1 MVQTHPRPNSVP
13 DPIVDRPV
21 RIRTEDGHQVIELPT
36 DVRFEGE
43 TVYLSREATTGTLTI
58 KSNTVPPRPRRS
70 WAEIFAAFDA
80 AGVPDDFLADRPLNR
95 PQTHRNPFL
104 EDDPE

>member
-1 MVQTHPRPNSVP
+1 MVQTQSRSNPVP

-21 RIRTEDGHQVIELPT
+21 RIRTVDGHQVIELPD

-43 TVYLSREATTGTLTI
+43 MVYLSREATTGTLTI
-58 KSNTVPPRPRRS
+58 KRNAVPPRPRKS

-80 AGVPDDFLADRPLNR
+80 AGVPDDFLSDRPLNR
-95 PQTHRNPFL
+95 PVTYRNPFL
-104 EDDPE
+104 GEDPE